1 MVYRYNVPTTMGL
14 RCGRHRLK
22 EKAMPNWCE
31 NQVEVSHPRTKKMR
45 RLIGYIKADKL
56 LYSFAPYPNGKWNY
70 DWCVENWDTKWDIGD
85 ADIFDRDT
93 NFIEF
98 SFSSAWSPP
107 INIFFKM
114 KDQGYYVK
122 ARYAEPGMDYAGI
135 WQDGDNIDWKCHNVP
150 MCEHELQAMIGSS
163 EWQEE
168 NNEYR

>member
-1 MVYRYNVPTTMGL
+1 MGL

-114 KDQGYYVK
+114 KEQGYYVK